1 MWNCE
6 TTREM
11 QSVQRVGFENLA
23 HLQSKLEETSEH
35 LYACKLGDF
44 QSDQKYSE
52 FCRPP
57 NGTHHLTT
65 DPGATMCH
73 PGCHPASKWR
83 TLQSPPCRC
92 RPSRFRA
99 SSVPNDSEARPKDLR
114 PSRCHGSPAPRVDS
128 GVWNRKKT
136 KVFFLDSDSEWW
148 HITTWLLFDCYL
160 ITIDIAILSIH
171 LRLEKFR
178 WSDLHVCWVCCL
190 VQLCIQ
196 DSGPGRTWRKR
207 RKREINCGGVW

>member
-44 QSDQKYSE
+44 QSDQKYPE

-136 KVFFLDSDSEWW
+136 KVFFLTPIQNDD
-148 HITTWLLFDCYL
+148 ILLLDYYLIAIWLL
-160 ITIDIAILSIH
+160 
-171 LRLEKFR
+171 
-178 WSDLHVCWVCCL
+178 
-190 VQLCIQ
+190 
-196 DSGPGRTWRKR
+196 
-207 RKREINCGGVW
+207 